1 MTPEELENILKQQRA
16 SRNTLLT
23 KLEVNKKLSGGSLL
37 SNPQQLKGLDRLVQD
52 VYNRIESLKTKSTS
66 QLTSYAEQ
74 LNIENIAS
82 ASPTL
87 PTVCPTPEKLD
98 QVLKSRDNL
107 VSEIENVAKY
117 VNIVNISLQTVS
129 RVLNGTTTTLSALN
143 TLKTATSLAAKVAPT
158 LPGAVTGLI
167 SDLDDIRTLLT
178 FKTDGTP
185 RLQQYQRAI
194 DTGATAT
201 NQASKVL
208 NSILTVLAVIDRVLK
223 NCGKQPADLG
233 EDVKTLIETVITANS
248 SNTQT
253 MYKGFIFE
261 IVEKPYSPTLDQKIG
276 QAKNKEGIVLLQT
289 EPSFTNNPQQLI
301 EELKLIIDRDN
312 LKAD

>member
-1 MTPEELENILKQQRA
+1 MTPEELENILQQERA

-23 KLEVNKKLSGGSLL
+23 KLEVNKKLSGGPILT
-37 SNPQQLKGLDRLVQD
+37 NPQQLKGLDRLVQD
-52 VYNRIESLKTKSTS
+52 VYNKIESLKTQSTS
-66 QLTSYAEQ
+66 QLTAYAEQ
-74 LNIENIAS
+74 LGIQNIAS
-82 ASPTL
+82 TSPTL

-98 QVLKSRDNL
+98 QVLKSRNNL

-117 VNIVNISLQTVS
+117 VNIVNLSLQTVS
-129 RVLNGTTTTLSALN
+129 RVLNGTTTTLTALN

-158 LPGAVTGLI
+158 LPGAITALI

-201 NQASKVL
+201 TQASKVL
-208 NSILTVLAVIDRVLK
+208 NSILTILSVIDTVLK
-223 NCGKQPADLG
+223 NCGKQPVDLG
-233 EDVKTLIETVITANS
+233 EDVKTLIETATTANN

-261 IVEKPYSPTLDQKIG
+261 IVAKPYSPTLDQKIG
-276 QAKNKEGIVLLQT
+276 QARNKEGIVLLQT
-289 EPSFTNNPQQLI
+289 EPSFTTNPQQLI